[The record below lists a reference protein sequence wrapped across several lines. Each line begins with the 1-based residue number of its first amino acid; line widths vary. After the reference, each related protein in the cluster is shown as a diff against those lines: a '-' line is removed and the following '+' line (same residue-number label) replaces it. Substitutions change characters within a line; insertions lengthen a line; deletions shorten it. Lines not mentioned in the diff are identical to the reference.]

1 MSDSEESS
9 AGSDSTTQTTTTNT
23 VGGQERPNKV
33 KLKACDLEVEAQST
47 EMEADELVE
56 VLSPE
61 MESIMKHHLAGEYEV
76 IEQRD
81 LFAALFG
88 EQ

>member
-1 MSDSEESS
+1 
-9 AGSDSTTQTTTTNT
+9 
-23 VGGQERPNKV
+23 
-33 KLKACDLEVEAQST
+33 
-47 EMEADELVE
+47 MEADELVE

>member
-9 AGSDSTTQTTTTNT
+9 AGSDGNSKTGTNT
-23 VGGQERPNKV
+23 TVGNQNRPNKV
-33 KLKACDLEVEAQST
+33 KLKACDLEVEAQSN
-47 EMEADELVE
+47 EMDVDELVE
-56 VLSPE
+56 ELSPE

-81 LFAALFG
+81 LFTALFG

>member
-1 MSDSEESS
+1 MSDSEDSP
-9 AGSDSTTQTTTTNT
+9 AGSDSNSKTATNT
-23 VGGQERPNKV
+23 TVGNQNKPNKV
-33 KLKACDLEVEAQST
+33 TLKACDLKVSAQSN
-47 EMEADELVE
+47 EMDVDELVE
-56 VLSPE
+56 ELSPE

-81 LFAALFG
+81 LFTALFG